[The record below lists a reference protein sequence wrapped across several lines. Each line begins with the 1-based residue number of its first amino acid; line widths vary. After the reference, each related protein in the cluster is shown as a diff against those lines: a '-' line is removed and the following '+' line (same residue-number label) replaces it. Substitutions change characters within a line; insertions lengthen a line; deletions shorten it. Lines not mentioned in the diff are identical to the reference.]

1 MASTYKTPGVYIEE
15 ISTLPASVA
24 QVETAIPAFI
34 GFTEKAKK
42 NGKNLYHVD
51 PTDPTTLP
59 IPTRIDSLLEYEEY
73 FGKGPDL
80 EVNVELNSD
89 NTVSSVGFASGFCL
103 YDSMRMFF
111 SNGGGPC
118 YILAT
123 ASYDDM
129 SSFIPPTVDNGELY
143 TALSRGLA
151 ALKKEDE
158 PTLILFPDAANLM
171 DSKSQLGT
179 LQKAALQQ
187 CNTLQDR
194 FCIFDLLNGQN
205 DISVEDGDGESP
217 DEAFRNNVGV
227 QYLKYGSAYYPNL
240 RTTLSFDFGY
250 ENLSTLEKNNI
261 AVTMA
266 AVSADSMVSDHYDL
280 VLADETTV
288 STLVDT
294 PSGNAS
300 WGGDRLTPV
309 AADLVKA
316 ASIYEGYA
324 LLSESY
330 PATAV
335 NGPRNQLQGK
345 LQYISF
351 MITAFVE
358 LTMTDVLDEDLD
370 GTGVTKYD
378 LATLHG
384 QKVAEGT
391 NPDYTAIEN
400 VVRTLISYNKGLD
413 ATSVSG
419 TTVLGLAAAD
429 AIPATILVDTVT
441 YDLDSVAADSS
452 IFGTGLSYAVALD
465 ASAASLQEL
474 YEEMVSM
481 FRDFEAEIS
490 LRKDNL
496 ELLLKDTNPIYAN
509 IVNAVKKEGVLLP
522 PSGAIA
528 GVYAAVDADRGVWVA
543 PANKS
548 LNSVIGPKVN
558 ITAEDQSGLN
568 VDVTAG
574 KSINAIRS
582 FTGKGTLVWGARTLA
597 GNSAEWR
604 YIPVRRLFNMVEESV
619 KKATEFVVF
628 EPNDKNTW
636 VRTKAMIENFLN
648 QIWRAGGLAGAKP
661 EHAYIVKV
669 GLGETMT
676 AQDILDGKMIIEIQ
690 MAAVRPAEFIILR
703 FMHKLQES

>member
-15 ISTLPASVA
+15 ISTLPASIA

-34 GFTEKAKK
+34 GFTEKGKK
-42 NGKNLYHVD
+42 NGKNLIPQVVGD
-51 PTDPTTLP
+51 LP

-73 FGKGPDL
+73 FGKGPDNL
-80 EVNVELNSD
+80 GVSVGLNSD
-89 NTVSSVGFASGFCL
+89 NTVDSVAFDTGFCL

-118 YILAT
+118 YIIAT
-123 ASYDDM
+123 SKYEDIDTTNDGDMYDSLKLGLD
-129 SSFIPPTVDNGELY
+129 
-143 TALSRGLA
+143 ALR
-151 ALKKEDE
+151 KEDE
-158 PTLILFPDAANLM
+158 PTLILFPDAANLFS
-171 DSKSQLGT
+171 SKAQLGT
-179 LQKAALQQ
+179 LQKDALSQ
-187 CNTLQDR
+187 CNDLQDR

-205 DISVEDGDGESP
+205 DLDVDDADGESP
-217 DEAFRNNVGV
+217 DLAFRNNVGV
-227 QYLKYGSAYYPNL
+227 QYLKYGASYYPNL

-250 ENLSTLEKNNI
+250 ENLTSLSKNGI
-261 AVTMA
+261 TGISLA
-266 AVSADSMVSDHYDL
+266 AVSADTTVSDHYDL
-280 VLADETTV
+280 VIADDTSMSTLIDTPNADAANWAANNRLSGATMIEAVSIYDGYAMLSEEYPSTV
-288 STLVDT
+288 SPD
-294 PSGNAS
+294 
-300 WGGDRLTPV
+300 
-309 AADLVKA
+309 
-316 ASIYEGYA
+316 
-324 LLSESY
+324 
-330 PATAV
+330 
-335 NGPRNQLQGK
+335 PRDQLQGR

-358 LTMTDVLDEDLD
+358 LTMTDVVDEDLD

-384 QKVAEGT
+384 QKIAEGAS
-391 NPDYTAIEN
+391 PDFSTIEN

-413 ATSVSG
+413 STALSG

-429 AIPATILVDTVT
+429 AIPATITVGAVT
-441 YDLDSVAADSS
+441 YDLDAVAADAT
-452 IFGTGLSYAVALD
+452 IFDGGASYLVAL
-465 ASAASLQEL
+465 AGSAIALQEL
-474 YEEMVSM
+474 YEEMASI
-481 FRDFEAEIS
+481 FRDFEAEIV
-490 LRKDNL
+490 LRIENL
-496 ELLLKDTNPIYAN
+496 EILLKETNPIYAN
-509 IVNAVKKEGVLLP
+509 IAAAVAKEGILLP

-528 GVYAAVDADRGVWVA
+528 GVYASVDADRGVWVA

-597 GNSAEWR
+597 GNSSEWR
-604 YIPVRRLFNMVEESV
+604 YVPVRRLFNMIEESV

-636 VRTKAMIENFLN
+636 VRTRAMIENFLN
-648 QIWRAGGLAGAKP
+648 QIWRAGGLAGAKA
-661 EHAYIVKV
+661 EHAYIVNV

-676 AQDILDGKMIIEIQ
+676 AQDILDGKMIIEIHL
-690 MAAVRPAEFIILR
+690 AAVRPAEFIILR